1 MAGKQYSSTMR
12 KAFGLQP
19 VATDEPPSEPDIQE
33 PIKEPTPKKVEKV
46 KQPEPAPEPVI
57 NRVAA
62 QPSLRPAKA
71 GRPLS
76 TVERMPKT
84 LAIEPRSDEALE
96 TIARQLQNWRGRK
109 KGIPKVQQG
118 EVADFAIEYLRLR
131 IFEGLKQAEAFYE
144 EQKEREEGYSQ

>member
-1 MAGKQYSSTMR
+1 MAGKQYSSNMR

-19 VATDEPPSEPDIQE
+19 MTTEEPPSEPDIQE
-33 PIKEPTPKKVEKV
+33 PIQEPTPKRVEKV
-46 KQPEPAPEPVI
+46 DQPKPTPEPVI
-57 NRVAA
+57 NRGAA
-62 QPSLRPAKA
+62 QTSLRPAAKA
-71 GRPLS
+71 GRPIS

-144 EQKEREEGYSQ
+144 EQKEREEGYN